1 MSEADHVKQAQS
13 LMNQILPRKPAA
25 NGHPPAGKKQLQA
38 ALELH
43 RKGAWSEAKL
53 LYEGILENQPDNFDA
68 LQLLGVLAS
77 QTKNYEASVALIAK
91 AIAINP
97 GQATVHANLGFALK
111 SLGRYAES
119 VDSYLNAIK
128 LKPDLADAHLHCG
141 LAYLGLGQPLQAIDS
156 FDQVIALRI
165 DDAQAY
171 CNRGVALAKLGR
183 FEEAIAS
190 YQTALSFKPDFPEA
204 YFNWGNALQSLRRYA
219 MAIATYDQAIALRA
233 DYADAYTNR
242 GNALKELDRFT
253 EAIESYAS
261 AIAAKPE
268 HVEAHV
274 NQGVAH
280 YECLEIEKALACYDR
295 SLQIQ
300 ADYAEAHW
308 NKALALLL
316 SGDLENGFQL
326 HESRWR
332 RSTFTSKRRDFKQ
345 PLWLGDASLQG
356 KSILLHAEQ
365 GLGDTIQFCRYCEA
379 VQALGATVLLEVQ
392 APLVGL
398 LASLR
403 GVSGLIRQGDPLPD
417 FDFHCPLM
425 SLPLA
430 LKTRVDSIPTAPQY
444 LYADQ
449 VKVAIWQGRLGEKK
463 GKRVGL
469 VWSGNQAHRNDKKRS
484 IPLVDVLD
492 NLPARFEYI
501 SLQKEIRADDKIVLM
516 QSNIKHFGK
525 DLQDFSDTAALCESM
540 DLIISVDTSVAHLAG
555 ALGKKVC
562 LLAPRVPDWRWMLQ
576 RADSPWYPGLRI
588 FRLKVNESWTSL
600 LSSHR
605 EEISVME
612 NK

>member
-1 MSEADHVKQAQS
+1 
-13 LMNQILPRKPAA
+13 MNQALPRI
-25 NGHPPAGKKQLQA
+25 PPDLRSSPDLKAQLQK

-43 RKGAWSEAKL
+43 RKGAWPDAKE
-53 LYEGILENQPDNFDA
+53 LYERILAAQPDNYDA
-68 LQLLGVLAS
+68 LQLFGVLAS
-77 QTKNYEASVALIAK
+77 QTKNYDASVALIAK

-97 GQATVHANLGFALK
+97 SQATVHSNLGFALK

-128 LKPDLADAHLHCG
+128 LKPDFADAHLHCG
-141 LAYLGLGQPLQAIDS
+141 LAYLAMNQPLQAVAS

-171 CNRGVALAKLGR
+171 CNRGVAFAKLGR
-183 FEEAIAS
+183 FDEAIAS
-190 YQTALSFKPDFPEA
+190 YQTAISFKPDFAEA

-261 AIAAKPE
+261 AIAAKPD
-268 HVEAHV
+268 HIEAHM

-300 ADYAEAHW
+300 ADYAEAQW

-345 PLWLGDASLQG
+345 PLWLGEESIQG
-356 KSILLHAEQ
+356 KTILLHAEQ

-392 APLVGL
+392 APLMGL

-403 GVSGLIRQGDPLPD
+403 GVSRLIRQGDPLPE

-430 LKTRVDSIPTAPQY
+430 MKTRLDSIPAAPQY
-444 LYADQ
+444 LRADAA
-449 VKVAIWQGRLGEKK
+449 KVEIWKARLGERK

-469 VWSGNQAHRNDKKRS
+469 AWSGSQVHRNDKKRS
-484 IPLVDVLD
+484 IPLVDYLD
-492 NLPARFEYI
+492 NLPTGFEYI
-501 SLQKEIRADDKIVLM
+501 SLQNETRSDDNVVLM
-516 QSNIKHFGK
+516 NSNIKHFGK
-525 DLQDFSDTAALCESM
+525 DLQDLSDTAALCESM

-562 LLAPRVPDWRWMLQ
+562 LLVPNVPDWRWMLQ

-588 FRLKVNESWTSL
+588 FRLKANEHWASL
-600 LSSHR
+600 LSSCSAQ
-605 EEISVME
+605 ISPIE
-612 NK
+612 K

>member
-1 MSEADHVKQAQS
+1 MPISEADQAKYARS
-13 LMNQILPRKPAA
+13 LMNQSLPSKPATP
-25 NGHPPAGKKQLQA
+25 GHPTDGKQQLQA
-38 ALELH
+38 AMELH
-43 RKGAWSEAKL
+43 RKGAWSGAKL
-53 LYEGILENQPDNFDA
+53 LYEGILESQPDNFDA

-97 GQATVHANLGFALK
+97 GQATVHSNLGFALK

-165 DDAQAY
+165 ADAQAY

-204 YFNWGNALQSLRRYA
+204 HFNWGNALQSLRRYA

-261 AIAAKPE
+261 AIAAKPD
-268 HVEAHV
+268 HIEAHM

-326 HESRWR
+326 HEWRWR

-356 KSILLHAEQ
+356 KTILLHAEQ

-403 GVSGLIRQGDPLPD
+403 GVSRLIRQGDPLPD

-430 LKTRVDSIPTAPQY
+430 MKTRIDSIPASPHY
-444 LYADQ
+444 LASDPI
-449 VKVAIWQGRLGEKK
+449 KRVAWQLRLGES
-463 GKRVGL
+463 KRPRIGL
-469 VWSGNQAHRNDKKRS
+469 VWSGSKHHKNDKNRS
-484 IPLVDVLD
+484 IELAELMDR
-492 NLPARFEYI
+492 LPHEYTYV
-501 SLQKEIRADDKIVLM
+501 SLQKEIRESSRLV
-516 QSNIKHFGK
+516 SRECNIAHFEGAI
-525 DLQDFSDTAALCESM
+525 DDFSDTAALCDLM
-540 DLIISVDTSVAHLAG
+540 DLVISVDTSVAHLAG
-555 ALGKKVC
+555 ALGKPVC
-562 LLAPRVPDWRWMLQ
+562 LLLPYVPDWRWLLE
-576 RADSPWYPGLRI
+576 RRDSPWYP
-588 FRLKVNESWTSL
+588 S
-600 LSSHR
+600 
-605 EEISVME
+605 ISVHRQNSTRKWDIHSYLIE
-612 NK
+612 KNVKIN

>member
-1 MSEADHVKQAQS
+1 
-13 LMNQILPRKPAA
+13 MNQALPRI
-25 NGHPPAGKKQLQA
+25 PPDLRSSPDLKAQLQK
-38 ALELH
+38 ALEVH

-53 LYEGILENQPDNFDA
+53 LYEGILETQPDNFDA

-97 GQATVHANLGFALK
+97 SQATVHSNLGFALK

-141 LAYLGLGQPLQAIDS
+141 LAYLAMNQPMQAVAS

-183 FEEAIAS
+183 FGEAIDS
-190 YQTALSFKPDFPEA
+190 YQTALSFKSDFAEA
-204 YFNWGNALQSLRRYA
+204 HFNWGNALQSLRRYA

-268 HVEAHV
+268 HIEAHM

-300 ADYAEAHW
+300 ADYAEAQW

-345 PLWLGDASLQG
+345 PLWLGEESIQG
-356 KSILLHAEQ
+356 KTILLHAEQ

-379 VQALGATVLLEVQ
+379 VQALGAMVLLEVQ

-398 LASLR
+398 LASLG
-403 GVSGLIRQGDPLPD
+403 GVSRLLSQGDPLPE

-425 SLPLA
+425 SMPLA
-430 LKTRVDSIPTAPQY
+430 LKTRLDSIPVAARY
-444 LYADQ
+444 LLPHAA
-449 VKVAIWQGRLGEKK
+449 KTEMWENRLGGKK
-463 GKRVGL
+463 RMRIGL
-469 VWSGNQAHRNDKKRS
+469 AWSGSQLHRNDRKRS
-484 IPLVDVLD
+484 IPLTHFIDSLSTG
-492 NLPARFEYI
+492 FEYFC
-501 SLQKEIRADDKIVLM
+501 LQKEIRTEDSLVLKN
-516 QSNIKHFGK
+516 SNIRRFESE
-525 DLQDFSDTAALCESM
+525 LQDFSDTAALCDLM
-540 DLIISVDTSVAHLAG
+540 DLIITVDTSVAHLAG
-555 ALGKKVC
+555 AMGKKVW
-562 LLAPRVPDWRWMLQ
+562 LLLPQIPDWRWMLQ
-576 RADSPWYPGLRI
+576 RDDSPWYPSMRI
-588 FRLKVNESWTSL
+588 FRLKNNEHWTSL
-600 LSSHR
+600 LNFCGKA
-605 EEISVME
+605 ISVLE
-612 NK
+612 K

>member
-1 MSEADHVKQAQS
+1 
-13 LMNQILPRKPAA
+13 MNQALPRI
-25 NGHPPAGKKQLQA
+25 PPDLRSSPDLKAQLQK

-43 RKGAWSEAKL
+43 RKGAWPDAKE
-53 LYEGILENQPDNFDA
+53 LYERILAAQPDNYDA
-68 LQLLGVLAS
+68 LQLFGVLAS
-77 QTKNYEASVALIAK
+77 QTKNYDASVALIAK

-97 GQATVHANLGFALK
+97 SQATVHSNLGFALK

-128 LKPDLADAHLHCG
+128 LKPDFADAHLHCG
-141 LAYLGLGQPLQAIDS
+141 LAYLAMNQPLQAVAS
-156 FDQVIALRI
+156 FDQVIVLRT

-183 FEEAIAS
+183 FGEAIDS

-204 YFNWGNALQSLRRYA
+204 YFNWGNALKLVRRYA
-219 MAIATYDQAIALRA
+219 MAIATYDQAIAIRA

-261 AIAAKPE
+261 AIAAKPD
-268 HVEAHV
+268 HIEAHM

-300 ADYAEAHW
+300 ADYAEAQW

-345 PLWLGDASLQG
+345 PLWLGEESIQG
-356 KSILLHAEQ
+356 KTILLHAEQ

-392 APLVGL
+392 APLMGL

-403 GVSGLIRQGDPLPD
+403 GVSRLIRQGDPLPE

-430 LKTRVDSIPTAPQY
+430 MKTRLDSIPAAPQY
-444 LYADQ
+444 VYCQ
-449 VKVAIWQGRLGEKK
+449 PEKK
-463 GKRVGL
+463 AAWESILGHSSRPRIGL
-469 VWSGNQAHRNDKKRS
+469 AWSGSELHKNDKNRS
-484 IPLVDVLD
+484 IELAQLMDQ
-492 NLPARFEYI
+492 LPKDYHYI
-501 SLQKEIRADDKIVLM
+501 SLQKEIRAKDEAALTQFHIR
-516 QSNIKHFGK
+516 HFEDAIG
-525 DLQDFSDTAALCESM
+525 DFSDTAALCECM
-540 DLIISVDTSVAHLAG
+540 DLVISVDTSVAHLAG
-555 ALGKKVC
+555 ALGKPVC
-562 LLAPRVPDWRWMLQ
+562 LLLPLVPDWRWMLQ
-576 RADSPWYPGLRI
+576 RKDSPWYPSIKIYR
-588 FRLKVNESWTSL
+588 KNSL
-600 LSSHR
+600 GKWELTPCLTEEKKQSSAKLH
-605 EEISVME
+605 
-612 NK
+612 